1 MRTKKA
7 RVGPPT
13 VLLSC
18 ATCLVVAVVK
28 CQIVT
33 SIVKSVCASEPGDT
47 YGDAVHW
54 CYPGQAECGS
64 VAVVESTY
72 IIHDGVISCVKVSL
86 V

>member
-1 MRTKKA
+1 M
-7 RVGPPT
+7 
-13 VLLSC
+13 
-18 ATCLVVAVVK
+18 VAVVK

-54 CYPGQAECGS
+54 CHPGQAECGS

-72 IIHDGVISCVKVSL
+72 IIHDIYIIHDGVIKVISCVKVSL